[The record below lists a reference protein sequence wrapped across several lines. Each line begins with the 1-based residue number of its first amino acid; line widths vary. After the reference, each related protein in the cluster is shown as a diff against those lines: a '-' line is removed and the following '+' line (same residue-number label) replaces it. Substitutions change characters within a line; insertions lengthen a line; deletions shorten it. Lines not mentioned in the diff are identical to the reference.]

1 MEKKTIKINP
11 AFLSV
16 SNNGGGS
23 KTTTKKKSKKVASGG
38 IDTKLKQKLLSRI
51 DEFKKK
57 QIKTAGSSE
66 RQNKQQN
73 QNVKVVET
81 NNFDDTLSFL
91 ERLANDNKNTNTTD
105 QNAKAEVI
113 TTPTTSKPAQQLLPS
128 VLNRIEPQIKLP
140 APIVTSPAPIVT
152 SPAPIVTSPAPVVTS
167 PAPVVTSPEPI
178 SQPINV
184 PPRSAP
190 NIVSPP
196 PSVQSPP
203 VISIPFEI
211 TSSSSITPTPM
222 SKHPKTLKIKPPPP
236 YGCIKGGRNPTY
248 REWKRRSGNDIQKS
262 VGQIQTN
269 NKPSI
274 RSEKLSNIKREFKE
288 IHKRNRPRIMR
299 KKLRTIKYKLGK
311 MTDGKS
317 NGKIAVLIKNQN
329 TRKKIKREYGILKR
343 EKITDVRKY
352 LKKHNLIKGGS
363 LAPNDV
369 LKTMYENAI
378 LAGDVTNKSADTLIH
393 NFLN

>member
-1 MEKKTIKINP
+1 MENKTIKINP

-16 SNNGGGS
+16 SNNGVGS
-23 KTTTKKKSKKVASGG
+23 KTTTKKNSKKVAGGG
-38 IDTKLKQKLLSRI
+38 IDIKLKQKLLSRI

-73 QNVKVVET
+73 QKKQNVKVVET
-81 NNFDDTLSFL
+81 NSFDDTLSFL
-91 ERLANDNKNTNTTD
+91 ERLANDNKNTNTTN

-140 APIVTSPAPIVT
+140 APIVTSP
-152 SPAPIVTSPAPVVTS
+152 
-167 PAPVVTSPEPI
+167 EPI
-178 SQPINV
+178 SQPITV
-184 PPRSAP
+184 PSAQPSSAPSTGPNDAPNDAPNSRPSSAP

-203 VISIPFEI
+203 VISSPFEI

-288 IHKRNRPRIMR
+288 IHKRNCPRIMR

-363 LAPNDV
+363 LAPNEV